1 MGGPLDTLRRGIS
14 WVVSWWPALLLGL
27 ATIGAYGAVYYSFG
41 VLLAPIRDATG
52 WSTSTLAGG
61 FSLSVLAGGAAGVL
75 AGRVLDRFGAR
86 PILIVAV
93 GVGCASLLA
102 ASYAR
107 ESWQFI
113 AAWMLGGGAVAGGL
127 YYNVTMSVTARL
139 YPARRAAA
147 FSVLTLL
154 GALAGPIFYPLSGW
168 LVATFEWRIA
178 LRLLVL
184 ALAVCTLPAAIFVQV
199 GRSAP
204 PRPSDDRGDR
214 DSLLSALLD
223 QRVLYTLATIGV
235 VSLGTSALTVHQVPA
250 MQATGISLAAASAI
264 AGTRGFFQ
272 FSGRMFLSPLV
283 ARLGIVGALCAC
295 YAGSAAGTGL
305 LVAAG
310 PIVLVFG
317 FIALTGITLGLL
329 SPLHGLFATEAYG
342 ETRLGT
348 LMGVQQVVASVSG
361 AAGPWI
367 AGLTFDLVGS
377 YSLVLIASAL
387 LQLGGIGFLIAQRRA
402 RATGGRS

>member
-1 MGGPLDTLRRGIS
+1 MGGPLDTLRRGLS

-127 YYNVTMSVTARL
+127 YYNITMSVTARL

-283 ARLGIVGALCAC
+283 ARLGIVGAVRVLRGQRGGHGASRRRGADCPRLRVHRVDGHHAWP
-295 YAGSAAGTGL
+295 AFAAARPLRDRGVRRDPSWHPDGRAAGG
-305 LVAAG
+305 
-310 PIVLVFG
+310 
-317 FIALTGITLGLL
+317 
-329 SPLHGLFATEAYG
+329 G
-342 ETRLGT
+342 ERLRRGRP
-348 LMGVQQVVASVSG
+348 VDRR
-361 AAGPWI
+361 P
-367 AGLTFDLVGS
+367 DL
-377 YSLVLIASAL
+377 
-387 LQLGGIGFLIAQRRA
+387 
-402 RATGGRS
+402 